1 MLACRDVQCAA
12 SLCTHPS
19 SGPRVVVC
27 MCLVTIAF
35 TFPSTCTHVV
45 GPTVNGTSHT
55 VTGYSFKFLPIHSSR
70 KQQSLLQFIST
81 LSLYI
86 HTYVHDPAVEMLS
99 RSCIRRHRCDCAE
112 CQLSELCVILL
123 LRGAMSEMQK
133 EGFSKKLVLKSTG
146 QGGATL

>member
-1 MLACRDVQCAA
+1 MLACRVVQCAA

-19 SGPRVVVC
+19 SGPRVVVR
-27 MCLVTIAF
+27 MCLITIAF
-35 TFPSTCTHVV
+35 TFPSTCTHVM
-45 GPTVNGTSHT
+45 GPTVNGTSYT
-55 VTGYSFKFLPIHSSR
+55 VTGYSFKFLPIHSNR
-70 KQQSLLQFIST
+70 KQQSLLHFIST
-81 LSLYI
+81 FTYI
-86 HTYVHDPAVEMLS
+86 HEPAVEMLS
-99 RSCIRRHRCDCAE
+99 RSCIGRHRCDCAE